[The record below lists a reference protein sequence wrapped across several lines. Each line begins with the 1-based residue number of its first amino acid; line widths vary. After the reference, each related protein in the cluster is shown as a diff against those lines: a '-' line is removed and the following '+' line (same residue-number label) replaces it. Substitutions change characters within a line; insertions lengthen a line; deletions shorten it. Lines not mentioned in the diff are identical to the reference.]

1 MKKNEKFSRP
11 SRRCVTSFHA
21 RFREYF
27 YIFLSC
33 LLFCFDRRFHL
44 RVWLLFYFLHIS
56 LFCVLR
62 ARISTPRFVLFVCLF
77 VFFVGTDCW
86 RFRSQSFDFYDA
98 RGGFLSGFYIV
109 VFMSVCYYFNI
120 GFRLCWRW
128 QAMVELFPWDFLVSS
143 DCYRVFTS
151 FFLQFCRVGNGSNPV
166 FPGSTRTLSSFG
178 RFYWVLLGFTG
189 FYWVL
194 LGFTRF

>member
-1 MKKNEKFSRP
+1 MDPLVRLTFRFGVSCHWRRVSHKKKYIKKNLFEIFEYFFIKKKFFFRRPRFYFFSFQMKKNEKFSRP

-44 RVWLLFYFLHIS
+44 RVWLLFFFLHIS

-77 VFFVGTDCW
+77 VFFVGTDC
-86 RFRSQSFDFYDA
+86 
-98 RGGFLSGFYIV
+98 
-109 VFMSVCYYFNI
+109 
-120 GFRLCWRW
+120 
-128 QAMVELFPWDFLVSS
+128 
-143 DCYRVFTS
+143 
-151 FFLQFCRVGNGSNPV
+151 
-166 FPGSTRTLSSFG
+166 
-178 RFYWVLLGFTG
+178 
-189 FYWVL
+189 
-194 LGFTRF
+194 